1 MSVARR
7 VAVSTIGLLCFLG
20 GQGILAVAPALAQ
33 EIRSSEDLAVRAN
46 EAANAVESLRT
57 GGEVTS
63 RRRTTETDRPN
74 RAEMLEMASSLLQ
87 EIAAEASRGADAS
100 ETRDEMTRVARL
112 LDYAYFAA
120 VRAGERPD
128 STQIAALKD
137 LLLELES
144 YYSPTA
150 DEDQR

>member
-1 MSVARR
+1 
-7 VAVSTIGLLCFLG
+7 
-20 GQGILAVAPALAQ
+20 
-33 EIRSSEDLAVRAN
+33 
-46 EAANAVESLRT
+46 
-57 GGEVTS
+57 
-63 RRRTTETDRPN
+63 
-74 RAEMLEMASSLLQ
+74 MASSLLQ